1 MRFQMLETCVRLRK
15 RVFLLCLLVL
25 TGFFCQAGQ
34 ALDKTKYITVD
45 EIRPGME
52 AYCLTVY
59 KGTEIEK
66 FDLEVLDVVRNVM
79 TGRDAILVQGTDE
92 RFVHTGP
99 VAGCSGSPVYI
110 DGRLAGALAFGF
122 FFSKDPLY
130 GATPIEEMLRVSE
143 SSTRATQHMGTRGFL
158 CDFSK
163 PLDLAEIDEQIRI
176 ARLPNSNSLAGAAP
190 LPCPLVTS
198 GLPTQVVEQLDSF
211 LKPYGFMAVAGIS
224 GGNIV
229 PPAPAAGTGTTE
241 LVPGACLAVPLITGD
256 ITADVVGTVT
266 EAVGDKVYG
275 FGHSFLGYGA
285 IDLPMATGHVHTVVS
300 SMFRSF
306 KFASADEIVGA
317 LTTDESTAIYGQI
330 GAKAKM
336 IPLAIRVDRYNDAE
350 TRAYDCR
357 LANNRLWTPLVLR
370 FALAGAVLMLGN
382 LPPDHMIEYEMTVG
396 IEGAE
401 PITFE
406 NVSTSQGL
414 LEIIKET
421 TVPVAL
427 LMNNPFRSVDIESI
441 EMNIHIAPKN
451 IASHI
456 WSVDLADSTIKAG
469 KEVEIGVVVESFL
482 AQKKKYEIGLT
493 MPEELAPGKYELIVC
508 GGYEYLK
515 FLRKASPYRF
525 VAQNLPG
532 LVEALNS
539 ILQIKRDRLY
549 CLLVLPPSGVTVEKA
564 ELPDLP
570 ATKALILKDAKRA
583 LAIQPYQRWTEKSS
597 YTGTVILDKKVMHV
611 KVEK

>member
-1 MRFQMLETCVRLRK
+1 MSETCIRPRK
-15 RVFLLCLLVL
+15 RVFVLCLLVF

-34 ALDKTKYITVD
+34 GLDKTKYITVE

-66 FDLEVLDVVRNVM
+66 FDLEVLDVVRNAM

-130 GATPIEEMLRVSE
+130 GATPIEEMLRVGE
-143 SSTRATQHMGTRGFL
+143 SSTRATQHMGTRGFS

-163 PLDLAEIDEQIRI
+163 PLDFAEIDEQIRI
-176 ARLPNSNSLAGAAP
+176 ARLPNSNSLAGATP

-211 LKPYGFMAVAGIS
+211 VKPYGFMAVAGIS

-229 PPAPAAGTGTTE
+229 SPAPAAGTGTTE
-241 LVPGACLAVPLITGD
+241 LVSGACLAVPLITGD

-266 EAVGDKVYG
+266 EVVGDKVYG

-285 IDLPMATGHVHTVVS
+285 IDLPMATGQVHTVVS

-330 GAKAKM
+330 GAKAK
-336 IPLAIRVDRYNDAE
+336 
-350 TRAYDCR
+350 
-357 LANNRLWTPLVLR
+357 
-370 FALAGAVLMLGN
+370 
-382 LPPDHMIEYEMTVG
+382 
-396 IEGAE
+396 
-401 PITFE
+401 
-406 NVSTSQGL
+406 
-414 LEIIKET
+414 
-421 TVPVAL
+421 
-427 LMNNPFRSVDIESI
+427 
-441 EMNIHIAPKN
+441 
-451 IASHI
+451 
-456 WSVDLADSTIKAG
+456 
-469 KEVEIGVVVESFL
+469 
-482 AQKKKYEIGLT
+482 
-493 MPEELAPGKYELIVC
+493 
-508 GGYEYLK
+508 
-515 FLRKASPYRF
+515 
-525 VAQNLPG
+525 
-532 LVEALNS
+532 
-539 ILQIKRDRLY
+539 
-549 CLLVLPPSGVTVEKA
+549 
-564 ELPDLP
+564 
-570 ATKALILKDAKRA
+570 
-583 LAIQPYQRWTEKSS
+583 
-597 YTGTVILDKKVMHV
+597 
-611 KVEK
+611 